1 MGILLAI
8 TVTVAAGASLL
19 IAYSLR
25 TWSRSHEERFAD
37 MRRELLKYNEHITAL
52 QAAVS
57 AVNNDLDE
65 TISVVAEI
73 RQAIA
78 EMRVELPG
86 RQRP

>member
-8 TVTVAAGASLL
+8 TVMVVAGASLL

-25 TWSRSHEERFAD
+25 TWSHSHEERFAA
-37 MRRELLKYNEHITAL
+37 MRREVHKYNEDITAL
-52 QAAVS
+52 QAAVT
-57 AVNNDLDE
+57 AVNNDLDK
-65 TISVVAEI
+65 TISAVAEI